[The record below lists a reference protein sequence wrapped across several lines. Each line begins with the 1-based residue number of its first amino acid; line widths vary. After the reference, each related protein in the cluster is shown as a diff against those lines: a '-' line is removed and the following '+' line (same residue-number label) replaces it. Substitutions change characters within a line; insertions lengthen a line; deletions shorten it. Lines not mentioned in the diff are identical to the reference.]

1 MDIGEIGL
9 EDLTDLTLEDDLS
22 LNLVPELLTS
32 LILGSLLPG
41 LSSLLLSELVLLL
54 GLDSV
59 GFGFLDGFIL
69 GLNAS

>member
-9 EDLTDLTLEDDLS
+9 EDLANLTLEDDLS
-22 LNLVPELLTS
+22 LNLIPELLTS
-32 LILGSLLPG
+32 LILGSLFPG

-59 GFGFLDGFIL
+59 GFSFLDGFVL

>member
-9 EDLTDLTLEDDLS
+9 EDLANLTLEDDLS
-22 LNLVPELLTS
+22 FDLLPELLTS
-32 LILGSLLPG
+32 LILGSLFPG

-59 GFGFLDGFIL
+59 GFSLLDGFIL